1 MEQITFQIDEEAAL
15 AFKTLSLNDRRKL
28 ETLIS
33 IRLIEADKSKKSLKK
48 VMSEISRKAQKRGL
62 TSNILES
69 ILNDYQTG

>member
-1 MEQITFQIDEEAAL
+1 MKQITFQIDDEAAR
-15 AFKTLSLNDRRKL
+15 AFKMLSLNDRRKL

>member
-1 MEQITFQIDEEAAL
+1 MEQITFQIDDEAAR
-15 AFKTLSLNDRRKL
+15 AFKMLSLNDRRKL

-33 IRLIEADKSKKSLKK
+33 IRLIEADKSKNSLKK

>member
-1 MEQITFQIDEEAAL
+1 MEQITFQIDEEAAR
-15 AFKTLSLNDRRKL
+15 AFKMLSLNDRRKL

>member
-1 MEQITFQIDEEAAL
+1 MEQITFQIDDEAAR
-15 AFKTLSLNDRRKL
+15 AFKMLSLNDRRKL

-33 IRLIEADKSKKSLKK
+33 IRLIEAKKKKKSLKK

>member
-1 MEQITFQIDEEAAL
+1 MEQITFQIDDEAAR
-15 AFKTLSLNDRRKL
+15 AFKMLSLNDRRKL